1 MKAVVLVG
9 GLGTRLRPL
18 TETVKKELLP
28 LVDRPILDH
37 TLDRLVRHGIGE
49 VVMSSPYLEEAF
61 HPFIEARAGEPEITW
76 VTEQTPLGTG
86 GAIVNTLDVLG
97 DEPFFA
103 LNGDICTDLD
113 LTTMRAFH
121 DERAA
126 TITIALH
133 RVPDARAFGLVDAD
147 EQGRVHA
154 FREKPA
160 DLVPGLINAGT
171 YLIDPAVLRR
181 WTPDRELSIEREVF
195 PAVIQSGDPVYGFV
209 REAYWMDLG
218 TPEKYLQAHFD
229 LLEGRVR
236 GVDYEAPW
244 LHPTAEVDPDADV
257 GRRASVGAEARVA
270 AGATVDES
278 VLLPG
283 SSVGPGAAVRATI
296 VGPGGHVGAAADVSR
311 CVLGAGARVGD
322 GLTLSDAKVAPD
334 TEAIEVIEAP
344 GATEPTHATDG
355 TGSTRA
361 ANG

>member
-9 GLGTRLRPL
+9 GFGTRLRPL

-37 TLDRLVRHGIGE
+37 TLDRLVRHGVHE

-61 HPFIEARAGEPEITW
+61 HPFIEARGGEPAITW

-86 GAIVNTLDVLG
+86 GAIVNTLEVVG
-97 DEPFFA
+97 TEPFFA

-113 LTTMRAFH
+113 LGAMRAFH
-121 DERAA
+121 DDRAA
-126 TITIALH
+126 KVTIALH

-147 EQGRVHA
+147 EQGRVHG

-160 DLVPGLINAGT
+160 ELVPGLINAGT
-171 YLIDPAVLRR
+171 YLIDPGVLRR
-181 WTPDRELSIEREVF
+181 WGPDDELSIEREIF
-195 PAVIQSGDPVYGFV
+195 PAVIQSGDPVFGFL

-236 GVDYEAPW
+236 GADYDAPW
-244 LHPTAEVDPDADV
+244 LHPTAEVDPKAVV
-257 GRRASVGAEARVA
+257 GRRVSVGAEARIA
-270 AGATVDES
+270 AEASVEET

-283 SSVGPGAAVRATI
+283 SSVG
-296 VGPGGHVGAAADVSR
+296 VGATVS
-311 CVLGAGARVGD
+311 
-322 GLTLSDAKVAPD
+322 
-334 TEAIEVIEAP
+334 
-344 GATEPTHATDG
+344 
-355 TGSTRA
+355 GSI
-361 ANG
+361 